1 MAASYT
7 DSGIVLRRT
16 DIRDND
22 RILTILTRDHGKV
35 SALARGLRKPTAK
48 LAAHVDLF
56 AIAELSFAT
65 GYNLEILTGAVRHP
79 DSYFT
84 DGLEALAYAS
94 ILAEVVD
101 RSTEPSTPVP
111 ALYELLSQALVALAP
126 AGPRRPVVLWHSY
139 RLLDW
144 MGHAPLLSQCA
155 QCGTPLPPG
164 PLAFSPPLPAVFFA
178 PTTAALGPSLPLST
192 RPLLS
197 LLAASDAAFFAFPFD
212 ASDLH
217 AIETVLF
224 DLFEENLPTPLR
236 SRRFLRSL
244 SGLAS

>member
-164 PLAFSPPLPAVFFA
+164 PLAFSPPAGGFLCPDHRGSR
-178 PTTAALGPSLPLST
+178 PLLPLST